1 MRSVIA
7 DSHWPPALRADAICG
22 MRTRSKHAADT
33 RYVTAFTP
41 STFCELNAAMP
52 TPLSVDPAMTPRLE
66 VIWSSALAAVHW
78 ARGTRNG
85 TGAITSGPNT
95 VETLERTK
103 TSTNSRARGHD
114 SGGTTQG

>member
-78 ARGTRNG
+78 ARGTMNG
-85 TGAITSGPNT
+85 TAAIMAGPNT
-95 VETLERTK
+95 VEAIEFKK
-103 TSTNSRARGHD
+103 TSTKSHSTVND
-114 SGGTTQG
+114 SGGTI